1 MALKWVRQ
9 NVKYFGG
16 DEGNV
21 TIFGESAGGAAVEF
35 LMLSKT
41 TKNLFHKAISQSGS
55 ALSPWALSRSPREY
69 SFFLGELLGCKTQDD
84 DELISFLKSVPP
96 EDLIT
101 NGRKVLR
108 TLQVSIKEGFSISPC
123 H

>member
-1 MALKWVRQ
+1 MALKWISQ

-35 LMLSKT
+35 LMLSKSS
-41 TKNLFHKAISQSGS
+41 KGLFHKAISQSGS
-55 ALSPWALSRSPREY
+55 ALNPWALSRKPREY
-69 SFFLGELLGCKTQDD
+69 AFFLGELLGCKTTD
-84 DELISFLKSVPP
+84 DEELVSFLKSIPP

-101 NGRKVLR
+101 NGKKVLR
-108 TLQVSIKEGFSISPC
+108 TLEVSKRIFILYFYFF
-123 H
+123 